1 MHSSLE
7 LSKLRAKRGK
17 AAEKKILMKD
27 YSFMESMM
35 WHLVIL
41 ATGNENST
49 YDGQYLQGVGKA
61 RDLHRENMKTLETK
75 IVALCN

>member
-1 MHSSLE
+1 MNSLE

-17 AAEKKILMKD
+17 SAEKKILLKD
-27 YSFMESMM
+27 YSFMESTM

-49 YDGQYLQGVGKA
+49 YDGQYPNGVGKA
-61 RDLHRENMKTLETK
+61 RDLHRENMKTLEDK
-75 IVALCN
+75 IIALCN

>member
-1 MHSSLE
+1 MHSSYE

-17 AAEKKILMKD
+17 AIEKGVLLKD
-27 YSFMESMM
+27 YAFMESMM

-49 YDGQYLQGVGKA
+49 YNGTYPEGVGKA
-61 RDLHRENMKTLETK
+61 RDSHRENMKTLEAK

>member
-17 AAEKKILMKD
+17 AVEKGVLLKD
-27 YSFMESMM
+27 YSLMESRL

-49 YDGQYLQGVGKA
+49 YNGAYPDGVSKA
-61 RDLHRENMKTLETK
+61 RDTHRENMKTLEAK
-75 IVALCN
+75 IIALCN